1 PLPDPSLLT
10 HFRKRVGAERL
21 RRVFDEILKQARA
34 AGLVKDRLRLKDAT
48 HVIANIA
55 VPATIQLVAQ
65 VREKLLAA
73 AESFAP
79 SEVAQHRQEAGEIR
93 TAAADFADAAPALRR
108 GEQLRAPRFLART
121 WPQRPGSHPPASS

>member
-93 TAAADFADAAPALRR
+93 TATADLADAARALRR
-108 GEQLRAPRFLART
+108 GGDFRRLGSWGEGWERALGIK
-121 WPQRPGSHPPASS
+121 QPASS